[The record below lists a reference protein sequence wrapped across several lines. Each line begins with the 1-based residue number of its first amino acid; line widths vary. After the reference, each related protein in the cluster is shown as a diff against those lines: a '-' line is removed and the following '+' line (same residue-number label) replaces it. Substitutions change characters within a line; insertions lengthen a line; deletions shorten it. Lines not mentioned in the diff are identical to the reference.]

1 MTEKIR
7 MEQAVNEI
15 EGYLLLE
22 AEKDRARTRADA
34 FCARLPWLTE
44 TQRGEVEFHYCQDQR
59 ETSRAYLE
67 RIAVR
72 SAVLRAEYEAVYRS
86 LRRRLITAC
95 LGGTVAVALLTAVA
109 TVAVA
114 GHQPY

>member
-7 MEQAVNEI
+7 MDEAVNAI

-34 FCARLPWLTE
+34 FCTRLPWLTE
-44 TQRGEVEFHYCQDQR
+44 TQRSEVEVHYCQDQR

-72 SAVLRAEYEAVYRS
+72 SAALRAEYEAVYRS
-86 LRRRLITAC
+86 LRRRLVTAC
-95 LGGTVAVALLTAVA
+95 LSGMVAAAVLVAVATTALTLR
-109 TVAVA
+109 
-114 GHQPY
+114 Q